1 MRLSID
7 FIRCSLVEFL
17 IDLVQ
22 RRGLHG
28 KAEISIDR
36 SRGGGTCGHSQDTII
51 FVIVNASGFIPSIPM
66 FLRKRDLRVPQTDF
80 RFVDEFVAIA
90 FEHLRPF
97 IVESLVA
104 KRPVGNVGNFGLN
117 LR

>member
-22 RRGLHG
+22 RRGLHR
-28 KAEISIDR
+28 KAEIGIDW

-51 FVIVNASGFIPSIPM
+51 FVIVDASGLVPAIPM
-66 FLRKRDLRVPQTDF
+66 FLRKRDLRVPVTYF
-80 RFVDEFVAIA
+80 RFVDEFISIA
-90 FEHLRPF
+90 FEHLCPF
-97 IVESLVA
+97 LVESLVA
-104 KRPVGNVGNFGLN
+104 KCPVGNVGKL
-117 LR
+117 